1 MTDKTDDKSNPTK
14 LDVFRALLTEVALK
28 SGELRA
34 LVLAAGSTFLS
45 GSAEEKAQMSKD
57 PESRKQLGAAHAFI
71 SMFTSQHFTAH
82 VLQPFVTMAINES
95 PLRSPEELAD
105 AMSEG
110 MTHAAMT
117 CTCGGCIA
125 CKLKKD
131 RGYEVAERELR
142 TRLRA
147 QVGPSQM
154 AMKAM
159 GKA

>member
-1 MTDKTDDKSNPTK
+1 MSGETSEKV
-14 LDVFRALLTEVALK
+14 DVFRALLSEVALK

-34 LVLAAGSTFLS
+34 LILAAGSTFLS
-45 GSAEEKAQMSKD
+45 ASVAERAQMSKD
-57 PESRKQLGAAHAFI
+57 AETRKLIGAAHAFI

-82 VLQPFVTMAINES
+82 VLHPFVSTAVGES
-95 PLRSPEELAD
+95 PLRGPEELAD

-131 RGYEVAERELR
+131 RGYEVAEYEMR

-154 AMKAM
+154 AMRSM